1 MGTHFCPGKHYVK
14 WKSRMSNL
22 FIKKTSNFFKHSKL
36 LLLESKSEV
45 KMDFTKQSG
54 FEGKGSG
61 DGFSDCNLVSNQMM
75 LCLSAYYFY
84 PIEKNK
90 NVGFVQIVKML

>member
-61 DGFSDCNLVSNQMM
+61 DGFSDCNLVSNQMCCVSQ
-75 LCLSAYYFY
+75 LIIFI
-84 PIEKNK
+84 P
-90 NVGFVQIVKML
+90 